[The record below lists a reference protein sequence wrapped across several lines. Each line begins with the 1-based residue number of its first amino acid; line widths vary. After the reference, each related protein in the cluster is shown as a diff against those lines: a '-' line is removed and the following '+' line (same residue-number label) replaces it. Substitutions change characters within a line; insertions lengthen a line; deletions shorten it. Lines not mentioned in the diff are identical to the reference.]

1 MKQRSV
7 APQYRV
13 RQEPKVEHVM
23 RARHHP
29 PLIAVGTRVSD
40 TTENITRGEQIR
52 LILDRVYELPG
63 VLYRPSRTSLQ
74 FDIELCHKHTPL
86 DLPALL
92 QSDDRE
98 FMHDVFG
105 IKNHLDR
112 QTGRLLDGFVPLFR
126 VAKTQG

>member
-13 RQEPKVEHVM
+13 HQTQVVENAV
-23 RARHHP
+23 RAHHRP
-29 PLIAVGTRVSD
+29 QLVVDACSPGTA
-40 TTENITRGEQIR
+40 EITAHGQTMR

-92 QSDDRE
+92 QADDRE

-112 QTGRLLDGFVPLFR
+112 QTGRLLDGFTPVFR
-126 VAKTQG
+126 VANNQG

>member
-13 RQEPKVEHVM
+13 RQTPEVENAV
-23 RARHHP
+23 RAHHRP
-29 PLIAVGTRVSD
+29 QLVVAGTRSPGTDEIVA
-40 TTENITRGEQIR
+40 RGEYLR

-92 QSDDRE
+92 QADDRE

-112 QTGRLLDGFVPLFR
+112 QSGRLLDGFTPVFR
-126 VAKTQG
+126 VANNQG